1 MSAENK
7 QVTTIED
14 KVITN
19 QVLAKIN
26 QFQQSGELTIPN
38 SYSPENAL
46 KSAWLILQ
54 ETVDINKKP
63 VLESCTKMSIANCL
77 LDMVVQGL
85 SPIKK
90 QCFFIAYGN
99 KLQLSRS
106 YLGAIAV
113 AKRVGGV
120 KEVRANCIF
129 DGDDFDYEIDVNT
142 GRLKILKHKP
152 SLENIDTT
160 KIKGA
165 YAVVIYNDDST
176 SVEIMNMTQIKS
188 AWNQGKAKG
197 NSPAHQSF
205 SDEMAKKTVINR
217 ALKTVIGSSDDSGL
231 YDEKELPSVEER
243 VSEEIEQNANVELID
258 FDEAVVMAEKTNVVE
273 PVVKVQKKA
282 ETLFEEPTSAVTEN
296 AGAGF

>member
-1 MSAENK
+1 MNTENK

-14 KVITN
+14 RVITN

-54 ETVDINKKP
+54 ETVDMNKKP
-63 VLESCTKMSIANCL
+63 VLESCTKISIANCL

-85 SPIKK
+85 SPVKK
-90 QCFFIAYGN
+90 QCYFIAYGN

-129 DGDDFDYEIDVNT
+129 DGDEFDYEIDVNT

-152 SLENIDTT
+152 TLENIDTT

-231 YDEKELPSVEER
+231 YDEKEVPSVEER

>member
-1 MSAENK
+1 MSTENK

-54 ETVDINKKP
+54 ETVDMNKKP
-63 VLESCTKMSIANCL
+63 VLESCTKISIANCL

-85 SPIKK
+85 SPVKK
-90 QCFFIAYGN
+90 QCYFIAYGN

-129 DGDDFDYEIDVNT
+129 DGDEFDYEIDVNT

-152 SLENIDTT
+152 TLENIDTT

-231 YDEKELPSVEER
+231 YDEKEVPSVEER

>member
-1 MSAENK
+1 MSTENK
-7 QVTTIED
+7 ELVVKED

-26 QFQQSGELTIPN
+26 QFQQNGELTLPS

-54 ETVDINKKP
+54 ETVDLNKKP
-63 VLESCTKMSIANCL
+63 VLEACTKVSIANCL

-85 SPIKK
+85 SPVKK
-90 QCFFIAYGN
+90 QCYFIAYGS

-113 AKRVGGV
+113 AKRVGNV

-129 DGDDFDYEIDVNT
+129 EGDEFEYEIDVNT
-142 GRLKILKHKP
+142 GRLKIIKHKP
-152 SLENIDTT
+152 SLENINLS

-165 YAVVIYNDDST
+165 YAIVIYNDETT
-176 SVEIMNMTQIKS
+176 SVEVMNIEQIKTS
-188 AWNQGKAKG
+188 WNQGKAKG
-197 NSPAHQSF
+197 NSPAHQNF

-217 ALKTVIGSSDDSGL
+217 ALKIVIGSSDDAGL
-231 YDEKELPSVEER
+231 YDEKEAPTTEQT
-243 VSEEIEQNANVELID
+243 VSEEIEELANTEVID
-258 FDEAVVMAEKTNVVE
+258 FVEVPEPIIAE
-273 PVVKVQKKA
+273 PVEQVEKVEVKAKTKD
-282 ETLFEEPTSAVTEN
+282 TPKDLFPNEINEE
-296 AGAGF
+296 AGF

>member
-1 MSAENK
+1 MSTENK
-7 QVTTIED
+7 QVVSVDD
-14 KVITN
+14 KIITN

-54 ETVDINKKP
+54 ETVDLNKKP
-63 VLESCTKMSIANCL
+63 VLEVCTKMSIANAL

-85 SPIKK
+85 SPLKK
-90 QCFFIAYGN
+90 QCFFIPYGN

-113 AKRVGGV
+113 AKRVGNV

-129 DGDDFDYEIDVNT
+129 EGDDFDYEIDINT

-152 SLENIDTT
+152 SLENIDTS

-231 YDEKELPSVEER
+231 FDEKETPTVEQT
-243 VSEEIEQNANVELID
+243 VSEEIEQNANTELID
-258 FDEAVVMAEKTNVVE
+258 FDEAVVVNETPKE
-273 PVVKVQKKA
+273 QPIKVSKKS
-282 ETLFEEPTSAVTEN
+282 ETLFEEQTDAVSEN

>member
-1 MSAENK
+1 MSTENK
-7 QVTTIED
+7 QVATVDD

-26 QFQQSGELTIPN
+26 QFQQNGELTLPS

-54 ETVDINKKP
+54 ETVDMNKKP
-63 VLESCTKMSIANCL
+63 VLEACTKVSIANCL

-85 SPIKK
+85 SPVKK
-90 QCFFIAYGN
+90 QCYFIAYGS

-113 AKRVGGV
+113 AKRVGNV

-129 DGDDFDYEIDVNT
+129 DGDEFDYEIDVNT
-142 GRLKILKHKP
+142 GRLKINKHKP
-152 SLENIDTT
+152 SLENINLS

-165 YAVVIYNDDST
+165 YAIVIYNDDST
-176 SVEIMNMTQIKS
+176 SVEIMNMDQIKT

-197 NSPAHQSF
+197 NSPAHQNF

-217 ALKTVIGSSDDSGL
+217 ALKIVIGSSDDAGL
-231 YDEKELPSVEER
+231 YDEKELPTTEDL
-243 VSEEIEQNANVELID
+243 VSEEIEEFANTEVID
-258 FDEAVVMAEKTNVVE
+258 FDEVPEPITVE
-273 PVVKVQKKA
+273 PIEAIVETEKPKK
-282 ETLFEEPTSAVTEN
+282 ETSKDLFPE
-296 AGAGF
+296 AGF

>member
-1 MSAENK
+1 MSKTTE
-7 QVTTIED
+7 QVALVED

-26 QFQQSGELTIPN
+26 HFQQNGELTLPS

-54 ETVDINKKP
+54 ETVDLNKKP
-63 VLESCTKMSIANCL
+63 VLEACTKVSIANCL

-85 SPIKK
+85 SPVKK
-90 QCFFIAYGN
+90 QCYFIAYGN

-113 AKRVGGV
+113 AKRVGNV

-129 DGDDFDYEIDVNT
+129 EGDEFDYEIDVNT

-152 SLENIDTT
+152 SLENINLS
-160 KIKGA
+160 KIRGA
-165 YAVVIYNDDST
+165 YAIVLYNDETT
-176 SVEIMNMTQIKS
+176 SVEIMNIDQIKS

-197 NSPAHQSF
+197 NSPAHQNF
-205 SDEMAKKTVINR
+205 SDEMAKKSVINR
-217 ALKTVIGSSDDSGL
+217 ALKIVIGSSDDGGL
-231 YDEKELPSVEER
+231 YDEKPLPTTEETVE
-243 VSEEIEQNANVELID
+243 SEIEEFANTEVID
-258 FDEAVVMAEKTNVVE
+258 FEEVPEPIEAPKVE
-273 PVVKVQKKA
+273 IKKETVKD
-282 ETLFEEPTSAVTEN
+282 LFEEPTTSAIKPE
-296 AGAGF
+296 ASAGF

>member
-1 MSAENK
+1 MSTENK
-7 QVTTIED
+7 QVATIDD
-14 KVITN
+14 KIITN

-26 QFQQSGELTIPN
+26 QFQQSGELTIPS

-54 ETVDINKKP
+54 ETVDMNKKP
-63 VLESCTKMSIANCL
+63 VLESCTKISIANCL

-85 SPIKK
+85 SPVKK
-90 QCFFIAYGN
+90 QCYFIAYGN

-129 DGDDFDYEIDVNT
+129 EGDDFDYEIDVNT

-152 SLENIDTT
+152 TLENIDTT

-231 YDEKELPSVEER
+231 YDEKEVPSVEER
-243 VSEEIEQNANVELID
+243 VSEEIEQNANTELID
-258 FDEAVVMAEKTNVVE
+258 FDEVEVVSEKINVE
-273 PVVKVQKKA
+273 PTKTTKKT
-282 ETLFEEPTSAVTEN
+282 ETLFENETNAVSEN

>member
-1 MSAENK
+1 MSVENK
-7 QVTTIED
+7 QVATVED

-26 QFQQSGELTIPN
+26 QFQQNGELTLPS

-54 ETVDINKKP
+54 ETVDMNKKP
-63 VLESCTKMSIANCL
+63 VLEVCTKVSIANCL

-85 SPIKK
+85 SPVKK
-90 QCFFIAYGN
+90 QCYFIAYGS

-113 AKRVGGV
+113 AKRVGNV

-129 DGDDFDYEIDVNT
+129 DGDEFDYEIDVTT
-142 GRLKILKHKP
+142 GRLKIIKHKP
-152 SLENIDTT
+152 SLENINLS

-165 YAVVIYNDDST
+165 YAIIIYNDEST
-176 SVEIMNMTQIKS
+176 SVEVMNIEQIKTS
-188 AWNQGKAKG
+188 WNQGKAKG
-197 NSPAHQSF
+197 NSPAHQNF

-217 ALKTVIGSSDDSGL
+217 ALKIVIGSSDDAGL
-231 YDEKELPSVEER
+231 YDEKETPTTEQTVE
-243 VSEEIEQNANVELID
+243 EEIEEFANSEIID
-258 FDEAVVMAEKTNVVE
+258 FDEIIEVE
-273 PVVKVQKKA
+273 TPKA
-282 ETLFEEPTSAVTEN
+282 EVKAESKKETAKDLFEEPKVSSIKPEI
-296 AGAGF
+296 GF

>member
-1 MSAENK
+1 MSTENK
-7 QVTTIED
+7 ELVVKED

-26 QFQQSGELTIPN
+26 QFQQNGELTLPS

-54 ETVDINKKP
+54 ETVDLNKKP
-63 VLESCTKMSIANCL
+63 VLEACTKVSIANCL

-85 SPIKK
+85 SPVKK
-90 QCFFIAYGN
+90 QCYFIAYGS

-113 AKRVGGV
+113 AKRVGNV

-129 DGDDFDYEIDVNT
+129 EGDEFEYEIDVNT
-142 GRLKILKHKP
+142 GRLKIIKHKP
-152 SLENIDTT
+152 SLENINLS

-165 YAVVIYNDDST
+165 YAIVIYNDETT
-176 SVEIMNMTQIKS
+176 SVEVMNIEQIKTS
-188 AWNQGKAKG
+188 WNQGKAKG
-197 NSPAHQSF
+197 NSPAHQNF

-217 ALKTVIGSSDDSGL
+217 ALKIVIGSSDDAGL
-231 YDEKELPSVEER
+231 YDEKEAPTTEQT
-243 VSEEIEQNANVELID
+243 VSEEIEELANTEVID
-258 FDEAVVMAEKTNVVE
+258 FVEVPEPIIAE
-273 PVVKVQKKA
+273 PVEQVEKVEVKSKTKD
-282 ETLFEEPTSAVTEN
+282 TPKDLFPNEINEE
-296 AGAGF
+296 AGF

>member
-1 MSAENK
+1 MSTENK
-7 QVTTIED
+7 ELVVKED

-26 QFQQSGELTIPN
+26 QFQQNGELTLPS

-54 ETVDINKKP
+54 ETVDLNKKP
-63 VLESCTKMSIANCL
+63 VLEACTKVSIANCL

-85 SPIKK
+85 SPVKK
-90 QCFFIAYGN
+90 QCYFIAYGS

-113 AKRVGGV
+113 AKRVGNV

-129 DGDDFDYEIDVNT
+129 EGDEFEYEIDVNT
-142 GRLKILKHKP
+142 GRLKIIKHKP
-152 SLENIDTT
+152 SLENINLS

-165 YAVVIYNDDST
+165 YAIIIYNDETT
-176 SVEIMNMTQIKS
+176 SVEVMNIEQIKTS
-188 AWNQGKAKG
+188 WNQGKAKG
-197 NSPAHQSF
+197 NSPAHQNF

-217 ALKTVIGSSDDSGL
+217 ALKIVIGSSDDAGL
-231 YDEKELPSVEER
+231 YDEKEAPTTEQT
-243 VSEEIEQNANVELID
+243 VSDEIEELANTEVID
-258 FDEAVVMAEKTNVVE
+258 FAEVPEPIIAE
-273 PVVKVQKKA
+273 PVEQIEKVEVKAKTKD
-282 ETLFEEPTSAVTEN
+282 TPKDLFPNEINEE
-296 AGAGF
+296 AGF

>member
-1 MSAENK
+1 MSTEKKEVAT
-7 QVTTIED
+7 VED

-26 QFQQSGELTIPN
+26 QFQQNGELTLPS

-54 ETVDINKKP
+54 ETVDMNKKP
-63 VLESCTKMSIANCL
+63 VLEACTKVSIANCL

-85 SPIKK
+85 SPVKK
-90 QCFFIAYGN
+90 QCYFIAYGN

-113 AKRVGGV
+113 AKRVGNV

-129 DGDDFDYEIDVNT
+129 DGDEFDYEIDVNT
-142 GRLKILKHKP
+142 GRLKIIKHKP
-152 SLENIDTT
+152 SLENINLS

-165 YAVVIYNDDST
+165 YAIVIYNDDST
-176 SVEIMNMTQIKS
+176 SVEIMNMEQIKT

-197 NSPAHQSF
+197 NSPAHQNF

-217 ALKTVIGSSDDSGL
+217 ALKIVIGSSDDGGL
-231 YDEKELPSVEER
+231 YDEKELPTTEEI
-243 VSEEIEQNANVELID
+243 VNEEIEEFANTEIID
-258 FDEAVVMAEKTNVVE
+258 FDEVIEVEAPKVEVKTEN
-273 PVVKVQKKA
+273 KK
-282 ETLFEEPTSAVTEN
+282 ETAKDLFEEPTVN
-296 AGAGF
+296 AIKPEAGF

>member
-1 MSAENK
+1 MSKTTE
-7 QVTTIED
+7 QVTLVED

-26 QFQQSGELTIPN
+26 TFQQNGELTLPS

-54 ETVDINKKP
+54 ETVDLNKKP
-63 VLESCTKMSIANCL
+63 VLEACTKVSIANCL

-85 SPIKK
+85 SPVKK
-90 QCFFIAYGN
+90 QCYFIAYGN

-113 AKRVGGV
+113 AKRVGNV

-152 SLENIDTT
+152 SLENINLS

-165 YAVVIYNDDST
+165 YAIVIYNDDST
-176 SVEIMNMTQIKS
+176 SVEIMNMEQIKS

-197 NSPAHQSF
+197 NSLAHQNF
-205 SDEMAKKTVINR
+205 SDEMAKKSVINR
-217 ALKTVIGSSDDSGL
+217 ALKIVIGSSDDGGL
-231 YDEKELPSVEER
+231 YDEKTPPTTEE
-243 VSEEIEQNANVELID
+243 VVNDEIEEFANSEVIDFEEIPEPIEAPKVEAKK
-258 FDEAVVMAEKTNVVE
+258 ET
-273 PVVKVQKKA
+273 VKD
-282 ETLFEEPTSAVTEN
+282 LFEEPTTSAIKPE
-296 AGAGF
+296 AGF